1 MPAKPVA
8 FTVPAAARGQRLD
21 QFLTAALTD
30 LSRARLQ
37 ELVRGGQASVEG
49 KVVRRPGLRLR
60 GGERLTLTVV
70 ERPPLAAMP
79 EAIPLRVLYED
90 DDLLAVDKPAGM
102 TVHPGAGA
110 RGGTLVNALLHRYG
124 RLSSLGGPLRP
135 GIVHRLDK
143 PTSGVLL
150 VAKNDLAHA
159 RLAEQFRRR
168 QVEKRYL
175 ALVHGRLP
183 RDHDTIRLPVAR
195 DLARRTRMTTRRRQG
210 RAALTEYRVLGG
222 AAGFT
227 LAEVLLH
234 TGRTHQIRVHF
245 AALGR
250 PVVGDT
256 VYGAPRTLRRGNETR
271 PTLDRIF
278 LHAARLRFQHPR
290 TGKEIEVRAELPAEL
305 KEMLR
310 GLGLESAAAGSP

>member
-1 MPAKPVA
+1 ML
-8 FTVPAAARGQRLD
+8 FR
-21 QFLTAALTD
+21 
-30 LSRARLQ
+30 SRARHY
-37 ELVRGGQASVEG
+37 GQLDA
-49 KVVRRPGLRLR
+49 
-60 GGERLTLTVV
+60 
-70 ERPPLAAMP
+70 LAAVP

-90 DDLLAVDKPAGM
+90 DDLVVVDKPAGM

-110 RGGTLVNALLHRYG
+110 RSGTLVNALLHRYG

-150 VAKNDLAHA
+150 VAKNDEAHA

-168 QVEKRYL
+168 QLEKRYL

-183 RDHDTIRLPVAR
+183 RAHDTIRLPVAR
-195 DLARRTRMTTRRRQG
+195 DLVRRTRMTTRRRQG
-210 RAALTEYRVLGG
+210 RAALTEYRVLGSAG
-222 AAGFT
+222 GFT
-227 LAEVLLH
+227 LAEALLH

-245 AALGR
+245 AALGH

-256 VYGAPRTLRRGNETR
+256 LYGAPRELRWGNVTR
-271 PTLDRIF
+271 PTLNRIF

-290 TGKEIEVRAELPAEL
+290 TGKVVEVRAELPAEL
-305 KEMLR
+305 EELLR
-310 GLGLESAAAGSP
+310 ALGLESPAAG

>member
-1 MPAKPVA
+1 MPAKSVT
-8 FTVPAAARGQRLD
+8 FIVPGGARPQRLD
-21 QFLTAALTD
+21 HFLAAQLPEV
-30 LSRARLQ
+30 SRSRLQ
-37 ELVRGGQASVEG
+37 ELVRGGQARVAG
-49 KVVRRPGLRLR
+49 DAVRRPGLRLR
-60 GGERLTLTVV
+60 GGERIELTLV
-70 ERPPLAAMP
+70 ERPPLAAVP

-110 RGGTLVNALLHRYG
+110 RAGTLVNALLHRYG
-124 RLSSLGGPLRP
+124 RLSSAGGPLRP

-150 VAKNDLAHA
+150 VAKNDEAHA

-168 QVEKRYL
+168 QLEKRYL

-183 RDHDTIRLPVAR
+183 RAHDTIRLPVAR
-195 DLARRTRMTTRRRQG
+195 DLVRRTRMTTRRRQG
-210 RAALTEYRVLGG
+210 RAALTEYRVLG
-222 AAGFT
+222 AAGGFT
-227 LAEVLLH
+227 LAEALLH

-245 AALGR
+245 AALGH

-256 VYGAPRTLRRGNETR
+256 LYGAPRELRWGNVTR
-271 PTLDRIF
+271 PTLNRIF

-290 TGKEIEVRAELPAEL
+290 TGKVVEVRAELPAEL
-305 KEMLR
+305 EELLR
-310 GLGLESAAAGSP
+310 ALGLESPAAG

>member
-1 MPAKPVA
+1 MPAKAVA
-8 FTVPAAARGQRLD
+8 FTVPAGARGQRLD
-21 QFLTAALTD
+21 QFLAAELPD

-49 KVVRRPGLRLR
+49 KVARRPGLRLR
-60 GGERLTLTVV
+60 GGERLGLTVV
-70 ERPPLAAMP
+70 ERPPLAAAP

-110 RGGTLVNALLHRYG
+110 RGGTLVNALLHRYA

-159 RLAEQFRRR
+159 RLAEQFRQR

-210 RAALTEYRVLGG
+210 RAALTEYRVLSG

-256 VYGAPRTLRRGNETR
+256 VYGAPRTLRWGNASR

-290 TGKEIEVRAELPAEL
+290 TGKDLEVRAELPEEL
-305 KEMLR
+305 KELLR
-310 GLGLESAAAGSP
+310 ELGLESGGVLS

>member
-1 MPAKPVA
+1 MAAKPVA
-8 FTVPAAARGQRLD
+8 FTVPAGGRGQRLD
-21 QFLTAALTD
+21 QFLAAELPD
-30 LSRARLQ
+30 LSRARIQ
-37 ELVRGGQASVEG
+37 ELVRAGHARVDD
-49 KVVRRPGLRLR
+49 KTVRRPSLRLR
-60 GGERLTLTVV
+60 GGERIELTVV
-70 ERPPLAAMP
+70 ARPPLAAVP

-90 DDLLAVDKPAGM
+90 DDLVVVDKPAGM

-150 VAKNDLAHA
+150 VAKNDEAHA

-195 DLARRTRMTTRRRQG
+195 DLTRRTRMTTRRRQG
-210 RAALTEYRVLGG
+210 RAALTEYRVLG
-222 AAGFT
+222 AAGGFT
-227 LAEVLLH
+227 LAEALLH

-256 VYGAPRTLRRGNETR
+256 VYGAPRELRWGNESR
-271 PTLDRIF
+271 PTLNRIF

-290 TGKEIEVRAELPAEL
+290 TGKDIEVRAELPDEL
-305 KEMLR
+305 KELLR
-310 GLGLESAAAGSP
+310 GLGLESGAAGSP